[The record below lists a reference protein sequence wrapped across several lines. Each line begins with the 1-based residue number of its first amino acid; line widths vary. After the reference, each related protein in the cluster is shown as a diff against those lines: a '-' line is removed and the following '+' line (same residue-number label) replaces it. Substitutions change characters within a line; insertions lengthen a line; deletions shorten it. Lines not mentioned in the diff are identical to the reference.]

1 MTAGSAAQDGPVT
14 PHGCPVSARAAAFT
28 PFGDEYQHDPGAAL
42 AWAREEEPV
51 FYSPEL
57 GYWVVT
63 RYDDVKAVFR
73 DNLTF
78 SPSIALEKI
87 TPTIQEADEVLRSY
101 GYAMNRTLVNEDEPE
116 HMPRRRVLM
125 APFTAPALVER
136 EGMVRR
142 MARDA
147 VDAFVDDGEVD
158 LVTEMLYQVPLTVAM
173 RFLGVPEEDMG
184 PLKEYSVA
192 HTVNTWGRPE
202 PEEQVRVAHAVG
214 SFWQYAGHVLEKIRR
229 DPSGPGWMQYSVR
242 QQAEHPDVV
251 TDSYLHSIMMA
262 GIVAAHETT
271 AHAAANAVKLL
282 LERRER
288 WEELCAHPAL
298 IPNAVEECLRY
309 SGSVAAWRRI
319 TTSDTEVG
327 GVAIPKGSKLLI
339 VQATANRDPRHF
351 EDAERFDPRR
361 ESANEH
367 LTFGYGAHQCMG
379 KNLARMELQIFLQE
393 LTTRLPHLELAEQ
406 EFQYVPNT
414 SFRGPEHLRVRWDPA
429 RNPERTDPAVL
440 DVRHPVTIGEP
451 SKHAISR
458 AMTVTRVER
467 VADRVLRIRLEDPEG
482 YPLPAWTSGAHIDLD
497 CTDGNADGED
507 IITRQ
512 FSLCGPP
519 DEEAYEIGV
528 LLEHEGRGGSEWV
541 HERAVEGATFRVRGP
556 RNHFRLDVDA
566 ERLVLIAGG
575 IGITPILA
583 HADRAKS
590 LGLDYEIHYAGRAEV
605 HMGFLDRLRRDHAD
619 RVHTYVSAEGRRL
632 ELSDVLADVTTGT
645 QVYACG
651 PDRLVRALEDL
662 AEGWSDPDALHVE
675 HFSSALGALDPSQEH
690 AFDVV
695 LADSDLTLRVP
706 PHQTVL
712 QTLRDANI
720 DIQSDCEE
728 GLCGSCEAPV
738 LAGEVDHRDVVLGR
752 GDREAHSRMMTCC
765 SRARG
770 DRLVLQL

>member
-1 MTAGSAAQDGPVT
+1 MTGESVTQGCPVT
-14 PHGCPVSARAAAFT
+14 PQGCPVSDRAAAFT

-63 RYDDVKAVFR
+63 RYEDVKAVFR
-73 DNLTF
+73 DNITF

-87 TPTIQEADEVLRSY
+87 TPTITEADEVLRSY

-125 APFTAPALVER
+125 EPFTAPALVER
-136 EGMVRR
+136 EDMVRR
-142 MARDA
+142 MAREA

-173 RFLGVPEEDMG
+173 RFLGVPEEDIG

-192 HTVNTWGRPE
+192 HTVNTWGRPK

-214 SFWQYAGHVLEKIRR
+214 NFWQYAGHVLDKIRQ

-242 QQAEHPDVV
+242 RQAEHPDVV

-298 IPNAVEECLRY
+298 IPNAVEECLRH
-309 SGSVAAWRRI
+309 SGSVAAWRRVA
-319 TTSDTEVG
+319 TTDTEVG
-327 GVAIPKGSKLLI
+327 GVPIAEGAKLLI

-361 ESANEH
+361 ESAGEH

-393 LTTRLPHLELAEQ
+393 LTTRLPHLELVEQ
-406 EFQYVPNT
+406 DFQYVPNT

-429 RNPERTDPAVL
+429 RNPERHDPQVL
-440 DVRHPVTIGEP
+440 NVRHPVTIGEP

-458 AMTVTRVER
+458 AMTVTHVER
-467 VADRVLRIRLEDPEG
+467 VAERVVRIRLEEPDG
-482 YPLPAWTSGAHIDLD
+482 KPLPAWTSGAHIDVD
-497 CTDGNADGED
+497 CVDGDEVL
-507 IITRQ
+507 TRQ
-512 FSLCGPP
+512 FSLCGPAE
-519 DEEAYEIGV
+519 DHHAYEIGV
-528 LLEHEGRGGSEWV
+528 LLETDSRGGSRWV
-541 HERAVEGATFRVRGP
+541 HENAVEGATFHVRGP
-556 RNHFRLDVDA
+556 RNHFRLDADA
-566 ERLVLIAGG
+566 ERLVLVAGG
-575 IGITPILA
+575 IGITPVLA

-590 LGLDYEIHYAGRAEV
+590 MGLDYEIHYAGRAAE
-605 HMGFLDRLRRDHAD
+605 HMAFLDRLRSDHGD
-619 RVHTYVSAEGRRL
+619 RLHTYASAEGHRL
-632 ELSDVLADVTTGT
+632 DLARVLADVRAGT

-651 PDRLVRALEDL
+651 PDRMVQALEEL
-662 AEGWSDPDALHVE
+662 AESWPEPGALHVE
-675 HFSSALGALDPSQEH
+675 HFSSALGALDPSIEH

-695 LADSDLTLRVP
+695 LSDSGLTLRVP
-706 PHQTVL
+706 PDKTVL
-712 QTLRDANI
+712 HTLREHNI

-738 LAGEVDHRDVVLGR
+738 LAGDVDHRDVVLGR
-752 GDREAHSRMMTCC
+752 GDRAAHSRMMTCC
-765 SRARG
+765 SRAHG

>member
-1 MTAGSAAQDGPVT
+1 MADASASQSCPVT
-14 PHGCPVSARAAAFT
+14 AQGCPSISDRAAAFT

-73 DNLTF
+73 DNITF

-87 TPTIQEADEVLRSY
+87 TPTITEAGEVLRGY

-125 APFTAPALVER
+125 EPFTAPVLVER
-136 EGMVRR
+136 EDMVRR
-142 MARDA
+142 MAREA

-158 LVTEMLYQVPLTVAM
+158 LVSEMLYQVPLTVAM
-173 RFLGVPEEDMG
+173 RFLGVPEEDIG

-192 HTVNTWGRPE
+192 HTVNTWGRPR
-202 PEEQVRVAHAVG
+202 PDEQVRVAHAVG
-214 SFWQYAGHVLEKIRR
+214 NFWQYAGHVLDKIRQ

-288 WEELCAHPAL
+288 WEELCAHPVL
-298 IPNAVEECLRY
+298 IPNTVEECLRY
-309 SGSVAAWRRI
+309 SGSVAAWRRVA
-319 TTSDTEVG
+319 TADTEID
-327 GVAIPKGSKLLI
+327 GVPISQGSKLLI

-361 ESANEH
+361 ESASEH
-367 LTFGYGAHQCMG
+367 LTFGYGAHQCLG

-406 EFQYVPNT
+406 AFQYVPNT
-414 SFRGPEHLRVRWDPA
+414 SFRGPEHLRVRWDPT
-429 RNPERTDPAVL
+429 RNPERHDSRVL
-440 DVRHPVTIGEP
+440 TVRHPVTIGEP

-458 AMTVTRVER
+458 TMTVTRVQRVAER
-467 VADRVLRIRLEDPEG
+467 VVHVRLEEPDG
-482 YPLPAWTSGAHIDLD
+482 RPLPSWTSGAHIDVD
-497 CTDGNADGED
+497 CVDGDET
-507 IITRQ
+507 ITRQ
-512 FSLCGPP
+512 FSLCGPL
-519 DEEAYEIGV
+519 DDGHAYEIGV
-528 LLEHEGRGGSEWV
+528 LLEEDSRGGSRWV
-541 HERAVEGATFRVRGP
+541 HEHAVEGTTFHVRGP

-566 ERLVLIAGG
+566 ERLVLVAGG
-575 IGITPILA
+575 IGVTPMLA
-583 HADRAKS
+583 HADRARAV
-590 LGLDYEIHYAGRAEV
+590 GLDYEIHYAGRASTS
-605 HMGFLDRLRRDHAD
+605 MAFLERLQRDHGDRL
-619 RVHTYVSAEGRRL
+619 HTYVSADGDRL
-632 ELSDVLADVTTGT
+632 DLARLLADVPSGT

-651 PDRLVRALEDL
+651 PDRMVQALEEL
-662 AEGWSDPDALHVE
+662 AENWPDPDALHVE
-675 HFSSALGALDPSQEH
+675 HFSSALGALDPSKEH

-695 LADSDLTLRVP
+695 LADSDLTVHVP
-706 PHQTVL
+706 RDRTVL
-712 QTLRDANI
+712 QTLRDHNV

-738 LAGEVDHRDVVLGR
+738 LAGVVDHRDVVLGR

-765 SRARG
+765 SRACG

>member
-1 MTAGSAAQDGPVT
+1 MTGESVAQGCPVT
-14 PHGCPVSARAAAFT
+14 PQGCPVSDRAAAFT

-42 AWAREEEPV
+42 AWAREQEPV

-63 RYDDVKAVFR
+63 RYEDVKAIFR
-73 DNLTF
+73 DNITF

-87 TPTIQEADEVLRSY
+87 TPTITEADEVLRSY

-125 APFTAPALVER
+125 EPFTAPALVER
-136 EGMVRR
+136 EDMVRR
-142 MARDA
+142 MAREA

-173 RFLGVPEEDMG
+173 RFLGVPEEDIG

-192 HTVNTWGRPE
+192 HTVNTWGRPN

-214 SFWQYAGHVLEKIRR
+214 NFWRYAGHVLDKIRQ

-242 QQAEHPDVV
+242 KQAEHPDVV

-288 WEELCAHPAL
+288 WEELCARPAL

-309 SGSVAAWRRI
+309 SGSVAAWRRVA
-319 TTSDTEVG
+319 TTDTEVG
-327 GVAIPKGSKLLI
+327 GVSIAEGSKLLI

-361 ESANEH
+361 ESAGEH

-393 LTTRLPHLELAEQ
+393 LTTRLPHLELVEQ
-406 EFQYVPNT
+406 DFQYVPNT

-429 RNPERTDPAVL
+429 RNPERHDPRVL
-440 DVRHPVTIGEP
+440 EVRHPVTIGEP

-467 VADRVLRIRLEDPEG
+467 VAERVVRIRLEEPDG
-482 YPLPAWTSGAHIDLD
+482 KPLPAWTSGAHIDVDCLD
-497 CTDGNADGED
+497 GDEVL
-507 IITRQ
+507 TRQ

-519 DEEAYEIGV
+519 DDHHAYEIGV
-528 LLEHEGRGGSEWV
+528 LLETDSRGGSRWV
-541 HERAVEGATFRVRGP
+541 HENAVEGATFHVRGP
-556 RNHFRLDVDA
+556 RNHFRLDADA
-566 ERLVLIAGG
+566 ERLVLVAGG
-575 IGITPILA
+575 IGITPVLA

-590 LGLDYEIHYAGRAEV
+590 MGLDYEIHYAGRAAE
-605 HMGFLDRLRRDHAD
+605 HMAFLDRLRRDHGD
-619 RVHTYVSAEGRRL
+619 RLHTYVPTEGHRMDLAR
-632 ELSDVLADVTTGT
+632 VLADVSAGT

-651 PDRLVRALEDL
+651 PDRMVQALEEL
-662 AEGWSDPDALHVE
+662 AESWPDPGALHVE
-675 HFSSALGALDPSQEH
+675 HFSSALGALDPGVEH

-695 LADSDLTLRVP
+695 LSDSGLTLRVP
-706 PHQTVL
+706 PDKTVL
-712 QTLRDANI
+712 QTLREHNI

-738 LAGEVDHRDVVLGR
+738 LAGDVDHRDVVLGR
-752 GDREAHSRMMTCC
+752 GDRAAHSRMMTCC
-765 SRARG
+765 SRACG

>member
-1 MTAGSAAQDGPVT
+1 MSGKLAVEGCPVT
-14 PHGCPVSARAAAFT
+14 PQGCPVSARAAAFT
-28 PFGDEYQHDPGAAL
+28 PFGEEYQHDPGAAL

-63 RYDDVKAVFR
+63 RYDDVKAIFR
-73 DNLTF
+73 DNITF

-87 TPTIQEADEVLRSY
+87 TPASEEADEVLRSY
-101 GYAMNRTLVNEDEPE
+101 GYAMRRTLVNEDEPE
-116 HMPRRRVLM
+116 HMPRRRVLLE
-125 APFTAPALVER
+125 PFTVPALVER
-136 EGMVRR
+136 EDMVRR
-142 MARDA
+142 LAREA
-147 VDAFVDDGEVD
+147 VDAFVEDGEVD

-173 RFLGVPEEDMG
+173 RFLGVPEEDIG

-192 HTVNTWGRPE
+192 HTVNTWGRPD
-202 PEEQVRVAHAVG
+202 PDEQVRVAHAVG
-214 SFWQYAGHVLEKIRR
+214 NFWQYATHVLDKIRQ

-242 QQAEHPDVV
+242 QQAKHPEVV

-282 LERRER
+282 LEDRER

-319 TTSDTEVG
+319 ATRDTEVG
-327 GVAIPKGSKLLI
+327 GVQIEKGSKLLI

-361 ESANEH
+361 ESASEH

-393 LTTRLPHLELAEQ
+393 LTTRLPHMELAEQ
-406 EFQYVPNT
+406 DFQYVPNT
-414 SFRGPEHLRVRWDPA
+414 SFRGPEHLRVRWDPS
-429 RNPERTDPAVL
+429 RNPERHDPQVL
-440 DVRHPVTIGEP
+440 WVRHPVTLGEP
-451 SKHAISR
+451 SKHAIAR
-458 AMTVTRVER
+458 AMTVTAVDR
-467 VADRVLRIRLEDPEG
+467 VADQVLHLRLEEPDG
-482 YPLPAWTSGAHIDLD
+482 RPLPAWTSGAHIDVD
-497 CTDGNADGED
+497 CVTEDGETL
-507 IITRQ
+507 TRQ
-512 FSLCGPP
+512 FSLCGPA
-519 DEEAYEIGV
+519 EEAHVYEIGV
-528 LLEHEGRGGSEWV
+528 LLEPESRGGSRWV
-541 HERAVEGATFRVRGP
+541 HEHAVEGATFHVRGP

-566 ERLVLIAGG
+566 ERLVLVAGG
-575 IGITPILA
+575 IGITPVLA
-583 HADRAKS
+583 HADRARAV
-590 LGLDYEIHYAGRAEV
+590 GLEYEIHYAGRAVE
-605 HMGFLDRLRRDHAD
+605 HMAFWDRLHRDHGD
-619 RVHTYVSAEGRRL
+619 RLHTYVSEQGQRMD
-632 ELSDVLADVTTGT
+632 LSRVLADVGDGT

-651 PDRLVRALEDL
+651 PDRMVQALGEL
-662 AEGWSDPDALHVE
+662 AENWPDPDALHLE
-675 HFSSALGALDPSQEH
+675 HFSSALGALDPSKEH

-695 LADSDLTLRVP
+695 LADSDLTLQVP
-706 PHQTVL
+706 PDQTVL
-712 QTLRDANI
+712 QTLRAHNI
-720 DIQSDCEE
+720 DVQSDCEE

>member
-1 MTAGSAAQDGPVT
+1 MPDTLAARGCPLT
-14 PHGCPVSARAAAFT
+14 PEGCPVSPRAAAFT
-28 PFGDEYQHDPGAAL
+28 PFGEEYQHDPGAAL

-73 DNLTF
+73 DNITF

-87 TPTIQEADEVLRSY
+87 TPTIEEANEVLRSY

-125 APFTAPALVER
+125 EPFTAAALVEH
-136 EGMVRR
+136 EDMVRR
-142 MARDA
+142 MTREA
-147 VDAFVDDGEVD
+147 VDAFIDQGEVD
-158 LVTEMLYQVPLTVAM
+158 LVTEMLYQVPLNVAM
-173 RFLGVPEEDMG
+173 RFLGIPEEDIG

-192 HTVNTWGRPE
+192 HTVNTWGRPR

-214 SFWQYAGHVLEKIRR
+214 KFWQYAGHVLDKIRQ

-242 QQAEHPDVV
+242 QQAEHPEVV

-282 LERRER
+282 LEHRER

-309 SGSVAAWRRI
+309 SGSVAAWRRVA
-319 TTSDTEVG
+319 TTDAEVG
-327 GVAIPKGSKLLI
+327 GVPIPARSKLLI

-361 ESANEH
+361 ESGNEH

-393 LTTRLPHLELAEQ
+393 LTTRLPHLELVDQ
-406 EFQYVPNT
+406 NFQYVPNT
-414 SFRGPEHLRVRWDPA
+414 SFRGPEHLLVRWDPA
-429 RNPERTDPAVL
+429 RNPERRDPTAL
-440 DVRHPVTIGEP
+440 HVRHPVTIGEP

-458 AMTVTRVER
+458 EMAVTEVEQ
-467 VADRVLRIRLEDPEG
+467 VADRVLRIRLEEPDG
-482 YPLPAWTSGAHIDLD
+482 RPLPSWTSGAHIDVD
-497 CTDGNADGED
+497 CVDGDEV
-507 IITRQ
+507 ITRQ

-519 DEEAYEIGV
+519 EDQYAYEIGV
-528 LLEHEGRGGSEWV
+528 LLEADSRGGSRWV
-541 HERAVEGATFRVRGP
+541 HHHAVEGATFHVRGP

-566 ERLVLIAGG
+566 ERLMLIAGG
-575 IGITPILA
+575 IGITPVLA

-590 LGLDYEIHYAGRAEV
+590 MGLDYEIHFAGRAV
-605 HMGFLDRLRRDHAD
+605 RHMAFLDRLQRDHGD
-619 RVHTYVSAEGRRL
+619 RLHIYASSEGDRL
-632 ELSDVLADVTTGT
+632 DLARVLAGISAGT

-651 PDRLVRALEDL
+651 PARMVGELEKL
-662 AEGWSDPDALHVE
+662 AETWADPGALHVE
-675 HFSSALGALDPSQEH
+675 HFTSALGALDPSVEH

-695 LADSDLTLRVP
+695 LSDSGLTLRVP
-706 PHQTVL
+706 PDKTVL
-712 QTLRDANI
+712 QTLREHNI

-728 GLCGSCEAPV
+728 GLCGSCEVGV

-752 GDREAHSRMMTCC
+752 GDRAANSRMMTCC
-765 SRARG
+765 SRASG
-770 DRLVLQL
+770 DRLVLQI